1 MTDQPAWYQWQDDDL
16 LLSVRVQPKASR
28 DEIIGPHENALKIR
42 ITAPPVDGK
51 ANTHLIRFLAKTFGV
66 PKSRVEI
73 LSGESGR
80 LKRLRIQAPATLPN
94 GISHSH

>member
-1 MTDQPAWYQWQDDDL
+1 MVDQPAWYQWQDDDL

-73 LSGESGR
+73 VSGESGR
-80 LKRLRIQAPATLPN
+80 LKRLRIQAPTALPT
-94 GISHSH
+94 GISHNH

>member
-1 MTDQPAWYQWQDDDL
+1 MKDQPPWYQWKDNDL

-28 DEIIGPHENALKIR
+28 DEIIGPYEDVLKIR

-51 ANTHLIRFLAKTFGV
+51 ANSHLIQFLAKTFGV

-73 LSGESGR
+73 ISGETGR
-80 LKRLRIQAPATLPN
+80 VKRLRIYAPTKLPA
-94 GISHSH
+94 GVPSDQ